1 MHHMSDLNEVR
12 GERYGFKL
20 KVVAFAKTSDSRSA
34 GREYGISE
42 YAIN

>member
-1 MHHMSDLNEVR
+1 MVQGMS
-12 GERYGFKL
+12 YTAGFKL

-42 YAIN
+42 YSIN